1 MIFLYYVLLLLLPIV
16 LSSGQQLVRNE
27 DICGPH
33 NGRRLYVELGERG
46 VLRADNVS
54 LVKNS
59 AQLQQDGSASGN
71 NNGGRPLYATT
82 NSSHDQCSLELV
94 TCPSCVIS
102 VVFRSI
108 NLQHHCGDGGATVD
122 SPCRC
127 DYVWISEPPYEDVSG
142 TPFCGHYAP
151 MAHRSNTRTLSI
163 ALLYSQSH
171 SHAFSLEYTAERNRL
186 ILTGSNSMNDIAKSM
201 NNTGGGTLASP
212 FFPSRYPRDMGI
224 EYIISCP
231 TEAPVCRVRVLFSDF
246 QVAAVSVMEYKADVN
261 IKNAWGDSPVT
272 TLYCNEGD
280 YKLRLE
286 IFKLLLENGA
296 DVTQVDSNVLNDI
309 CAQPSLKDVDLKMIQ
324 LLIHYNA
331 DVNIPNENGFSPIM
345 ILCNNTKDYKLRFK
359 IFDLLLKNG
368 ADVTLVN
375 NDGDTILHLVLLN
388 SNNPNIVEA
397 VELLLK
403 SGVDVNI
410 QNKNGYSALHLAVG
424 FCESLKVVELLLKNG
439 ADRNIVNNKGMTAL
453 NFICTLDHIKKFYDW
468 NGQRLDVSSG
478 ARFRPPIIVST
489 GPSLLVRF
497 YANGGT
503 GLGYKAFYSFVFTDP
518 AAGGLATVQPV
529 TDCGG
534 YVENL
539 GGTIT
544 MMDMVGDEGVR
555 TYDCVWLIKPPKN
568 FLHTK
573 THMYVKV
580 ISFAEMAGNTELIIK
595 QGPTSALM
603 PLEVLRHPVSQLQP
617 PKLREHLAPVSNGF
631 HVSLRG
637 SFGPNSRLA
646 IAYAAFSYIDCF
658 AGSDFLCQNHRCI
671 SSQLNCDGFDH
682 CGDSSDEPAT
692 CMHDMDMTIKDQKWH
707 QSKANYYFPK
717 IDRYPDLKTATMVF
731 VISSLGLII
740 MISTLIIMLYRIGS
754 RARQQRELQSR
765 LRTISELLDG
775 ARIDEMSV
783 NADEPPVYEAPPNYD
798 EVIKLGMENETA
810 AAARRKRAR
819 RTPSGGGRR
828 SRSVPSQ
835 CSCEF
840 ESHLTINAYES
851 PSNGNLGSDAPQ
863 SASSSSSTTAIL
875 PAGSESPPPPY
886 VTPPKSA
893 SPTFQPDDNPQP
905 GPSGLSSHIESSS
918 TSSRSEANCRGT
930 CRHRLERRNSSV
942 SLPAASREASTER
955 LTQDDN
961 DDLLQQQQRIKTSE
975 NVLGAYNA
983 SSSSSPAA
991 PADACAA
998 PQLPRSSAASAC
1010 TSTEC
1015 AATCCSADAD
1025 TRIEAPVRRGRGPPT
1040 PANVDASCV
1049 EGCLCEGACG
1059 CASLKRA
1066 RALLRSV
1073 GASKTIDHESAV
1085 DPTTTT
1091 MTMTRTLTSPNV
1103 SAGTQAQRLRRQLFF
1118 AADDKNQADETTNIL
1133 DRVPSSSSSSST
1145 CLKRNYA
1152 SCDLDN
1158 LYESIKVLDTYLA
1171 KRTATSQDR
1180 LGQLAKRRRS
1190 MAAMLFDDDLR
1201 QPSEDDAV
1209 FSTPMTMS
1217 RRESRDN
1224 EPRP

>member
-246 QVAAVSVMEYKADVN
+246 QVAAVSVME
-261 IKNAWGDSPVT
+261 
-272 TLYCNEGD
+272 
-280 YKLRLE
+280 
-286 IFKLLLENGA
+286 
-296 DVTQVDSNVLNDI
+296 
-309 CAQPSLKDVDLKMIQ
+309 
-324 LLIHYNA
+324 
-331 DVNIPNENGFSPIM
+331 
-345 ILCNNTKDYKLRFK
+345 
-359 IFDLLLKNG
+359 
-368 ADVTLVN
+368 
-375 NDGDTILHLVLLN
+375 
-388 SNNPNIVEA
+388 
-397 VELLLK
+397 
-403 SGVDVNI
+403 
-410 QNKNGYSALHLAVG
+410 
-424 FCESLKVVELLLKNG
+424 
-439 ADRNIVNNKGMTAL
+439 
-453 NFICTLDHIKKFYDW
+453 FYDW

-765 LRTISELLDG
+765 LRTISELLALDLADG

>member
-1 MIFLYYVLLLLLPIV
+1 MIFLYYALLLLLPIV

-59 AQLQQDGSASGN
+59 PQLQQDSGGASGNN

-246 QVAAVSVMEYKADVN
+246 QVAAVSVME
-261 IKNAWGDSPVT
+261 
-272 TLYCNEGD
+272 
-280 YKLRLE
+280 
-286 IFKLLLENGA
+286 
-296 DVTQVDSNVLNDI
+296 
-309 CAQPSLKDVDLKMIQ
+309 
-324 LLIHYNA
+324 
-331 DVNIPNENGFSPIM
+331 
-345 ILCNNTKDYKLRFK
+345 
-359 IFDLLLKNG
+359 
-368 ADVTLVN
+368 
-375 NDGDTILHLVLLN
+375 
-388 SNNPNIVEA
+388 
-397 VELLLK
+397 
-403 SGVDVNI
+403 
-410 QNKNGYSALHLAVG
+410 
-424 FCESLKVVELLLKNG
+424 
-439 ADRNIVNNKGMTAL
+439 
-453 NFICTLDHIKKFYDW
+453 FYDW

-518 AAGGLATVQPV
+518 AAAGGLATVQPV

-810 AAARRKRAR
+810 AAAAARRKRAR
-819 RTPSGGGRR
+819 RTPSAGGGRR

-840 ESHLTINAYES
+840 ESHLTINAYEG

-886 VTPPKSA
+886 VTPPKPA
-893 SPTFQPDDNPQP
+893 SPIFRSDDNPQP
-905 GPSGLSSHIESSS
+905 GPSGLSSHVASSS
-918 TSSRSEANCRGT
+918 PSSRSEANCRGT

-955 LTQDDN
+955 LTQNDD
-961 DDLLQQQQRIKTSE
+961 DDLLQQQQRIETSE

-1015 AATCCSADAD
+1015 ADTCCSADVD
-1025 TRIEAPVRRGRGPPT
+1025 TRIEAPVRRGRGPPQ
-1040 PANVDASCV
+1040 PANVDASRV

-1073 GASKTIDHESAV
+1073 GASKTIDHEPEV
-1085 DPTTTT
+1085 DPTTT
-1091 MTMTRTLTSPNV
+1091 TMTRTLTSPNV
-1103 SAGTQAQRLRRQLFF
+1103 SAVTQAQRQRRQLFF
-1118 AADDKNQADETTNIL
+1118 AVDDKNQADETTNIL
-1133 DRVPSSSSSSST
+1133 DRVPSSSSSST
-1145 CLKRNYA
+1145 CLKKNYA